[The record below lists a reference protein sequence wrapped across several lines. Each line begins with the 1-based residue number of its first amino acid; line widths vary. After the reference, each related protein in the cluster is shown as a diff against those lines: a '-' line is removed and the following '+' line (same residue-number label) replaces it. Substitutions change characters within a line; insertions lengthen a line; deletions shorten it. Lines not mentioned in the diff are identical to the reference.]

1 MKHLT
6 LKALF
11 VSAIAA
17 MSLNVQANDVAGQ
30 CLADAQM
37 LISTAA
43 KDGGPA
49 ARALEQKTSVEDCYA
64 EVNKIEAKYGDKT
77 KGVNPSSVMTPE
89 DRKQWAQLMEAI
101 DAKKFTGMN
110 YSFASYYRLDP
121 TK

>member
-17 MSLNVQANDVAGQ
+17 MSLNVQAADVASQ
-30 CLADAQM
+30 CLADAEK
-37 LISTAA
+37 LIATAA

-49 ARALEQKTSVEDCYA
+49 ARGIEQASTVEQCYA
-64 EVNKIEAKYGDKT
+64 EVAKIEAKYGDKT
-77 KGVNPSSVMTPE
+77 KGVNPSSVMSPE

-101 DAKKFTGMN
+101 DAKKFTGTRYNM
-110 YSFASYYRLDP
+110 AAYYRVQP
-121 TK
+121 